1 MVLLEQDYSLRVC
14 RADQGPP
21 CTVGSWELSDSTPC
35 RQCRVLGETLKDR
48 EGETESK
55 VA

>member
-1 MVLLEQDYSLRVC
+1 MVLLEQGCSLRVC

-21 CTVGSWELSDSTPC
+21 SVVGSWEWSDSTPH
-35 RQCRVLGETLKDR
+35 RQCWVPGETLKDR
-48 EGETESK
+48 EGETKSK